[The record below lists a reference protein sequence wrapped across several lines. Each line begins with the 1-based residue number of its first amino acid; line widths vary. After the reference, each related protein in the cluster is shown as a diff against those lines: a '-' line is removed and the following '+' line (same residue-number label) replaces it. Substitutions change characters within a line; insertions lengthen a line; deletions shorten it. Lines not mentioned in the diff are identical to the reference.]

1 MFHVLR
7 ILLLSLLL
15 AGLLDLFPQLDLCR
29 GLDLSSKANATTT
42 APLVAN

>member
-7 ILLLSLLL
+7 ICLLSLLL